1 MVQLLC
7 GRHTKDNMCDIIN
20 PGLVLDEYIKSC
32 GYTKK
37 DFSKLLNVSPLELNK
52 ICSGKKDMPFCMLTK
67 LSLLTKVPY
76 REWHDIFW
84 DYKAYK
90 YSQLILDKLP
100 TCVKNNI
107 NKLVGYD

>member
-1 MVQLLC
+1 
-7 GRHTKDNMCDIIN
+7 MCDIIN
-20 PGLVLDEYIKSC
+20 PGLVLNEYIKSC

-37 DFSKLLNVSPLELNK
+37 DFSKLLNISPFELNK
-52 ICSGKKDMPFCMLTK
+52 ICSGKKDMPFCMLAK

-84 DYKAYK
+84 EYKAYK

>member
-1 MVQLLC
+1 
-7 GRHTKDNMCDIIN
+7 MCDIIN

-37 DFSKLLNVSPLELNK
+37 DFSELLNVSSLELNK
-52 ICSGKKDMPFCMLTK
+52 ICSGKKDMPFCMLAK